1 MNLNDNFFN
10 QSCDPITAV
19 INARYEWQKN
29 PIYLLIFINKFSFYA
44 SGVFFEISFSGKKLT
59 ALRT

>member
-1 MNLNDNFFN
+1 MIIFFN

-19 INARYEWQKN
+19 INARYEWPKKKI
-29 PIYLLIFINKFSFYA
+29 IYLLIFINKFSFYA
-44 SGVFFEISFSGKKLT
+44 SGFFFEISFSGKKLT